1 MTLNKLSM
9 HCMKEESNACSLV
22 LDLDNLSV
30 LIALSKSGISSVGLY
45 YCFHFKSVFK
55 FLLT

>member
-9 HCMKEESNACSLV
+9 HCMKEESNTCSLV

-30 LIALSKSGISSVGLY
+30 LI
-45 YCFHFKSVFK
+45 CFV
-55 FLLT
+55 